1 LIEIQRKDD
10 RTTENS
16 YRLRGIVSGCAVIQ
30 ELGGYLIAQAGG
42 DSADITSISSLFPRQ
57 PIVCIP
63 YNEALMNNVVETK
76 QEGRVL
82 RVWLNRPDH
91 RNLLTTELCRELTR
105 AFDRAQKDSS
115 VGSVLLAGKG
125 DSFCAGIDFS
135 ELAKDEVEIISS
147 VQERLF
153 TTGTRLTKPLIG
165 AVQGVA
171 QGGGTGLVA
180 NCHVAI
186 SSEDATFGL
195 TGIRH
200 GLWPFVIFHPIAA
213 AVGQRRALALTITG
227 EVVSAPEA
235 LRVGLV
241 HEVVPVGQ
249 IEQRAL
255 DIAQTVAHYSSN
267 AMRAGLAF
275 VYKVQGQTWDAA
287 AGAGSLVRDHF
298 LKSPEFQADLAAFLK
313 KEHDA

>member
-1 LIEIQRKDD
+1 M
-10 RTTENS
+10 
-16 YRLRGIVSGCAVIQ
+16 
-30 ELGGYLIAQAGG
+30 
-42 DSADITSISSLFPRQ
+42 
-57 PIVCIP
+57 P
-63 YNEALMNNVVETK
+63 YNKALMNNVVETK

-105 AFDRAQKDSS
+105 AFDRAQKDPS
-115 VGSVLLAGKG
+115 VGSILLAAKG
-125 DSFCAGIDFS
+125 DSFCAGMDFS
-135 ELAKDEVEIISS
+135 ELAQGDVEIVSN

-171 QGGGTGLVA
+171 QGSGMGLVA

-186 SSEDATFGL
+186 SSEEATFGL

-227 EVVSAPEA
+227 QILNAAEA
-235 LRVGLV
+235 LRFGLV
-241 HEVVPVGQ
+241 HEVVPAGEL
-249 IEQRAL
+249 EQRAL
-255 DIAQTVAHYSSN
+255 DVAQSVANYSSN

-298 LKSPEFQADLAAFLK
+298 LKSPEFQADLAVFLK